1 MTKAREKL
9 GWKPKVTF
17 QELISMMV
25 KADEEDVRATLAGRA
40 PSM

>member
-1 MTKAREKL
+1 MKKL

-17 QELISMMV
+17 KELITRMV
-25 KADEEDVRATLAGRA
+25 KHDEEDVRAALAGRA